1 MILKEFVILAK
12 AGIQCFQCFLDH
24 PVKPEDDKLGVDNRL
39 CTVEAYHAIVDKN
52 EDGKV
57 RYGYAGAGSTAERS
71 G

>member
-1 MILKEFVILAK
+1 MFSSRKLS
-12 AGIQCFQCFLDH
+12 GLDP

-39 CTVEAYHAIVDKN
+39 CTVEACHAIVDKN

-57 RYGYAGAGSTAERS
+57 RSGYAGAGSTAERS